1 MYFLGRNYSLRSG
14 KTNVRV
20 STRQS
25 MVSSNI
31 IPKEKPN
38 TSARVSIHETQGGAS
53 FPLNEEL
60 ENEVEQ
66 EDMEQQEVDQDDP
79 SDAPTILPKPS
90 DHPSTFGKDLPGR
103 ILGEIIDSFVIKR
116 ARDPPQIPLC
126 RLMENE
132 VIRAVGPGT
141 EGLIARFEKSGYS
154 IFGAPFIVG
163 FKKLGHD
170 QQYVTENDVLEWG
183 PLWEEVNREFEANLP
198 PEWEDLQGKKFI
210 VYDGNHR
217 LKIWSSLIKT
227 RKCFYIYSIKFQYA

>member
-1 MYFLGRNYSLRSG
+1 
-14 KTNVRV
+14 
-20 STRQS
+20 

-31 IPKEKPN
+31 VEKEKPKKN
-38 TSARVSIHETQGGAS
+38 VSQGRVSPSHHETPSHQEEEE
-53 FPLNEEL
+53 NEE
-60 ENEVEQ
+60 EVEQ
-66 EDMEQQEVDQDDP
+66 EEVNQDDP
-79 SDAPTILPKPS
+79 SETPTNVPKPA
-90 DHPSTFGKDLPGR
+90 DHPSIFGKDLPGR

-154 IFGAPFIVG
+154 IFGAPFIVA
-163 FKKLGHD
+163 FKKSGHD
-170 QQYVTENDVLEWG
+170 QQYVSENDVLEWG

-227 RKCFYIYSIKFQYA
+227 RKLFLYIYFYFLLQYLFIMR